1 MEETGYTQSK
11 EERARSLAALAK
23 MKALEAKYK
32 DRMITK
38 QIDNKMQIS
47 SLNNESLQKLENHYK
62 SYK

>member
-47 SLNNESLQKLENHYK
+47 SLNNESLQNNGNRN
-62 SYK
+62 